1 MVTILVI
8 SALFLLE
15 FVGLYFASQN
25 TLTGLAELHRSIR
38 AITQVREIRQL
49 IASQQKLLQKIK
61 SSPTNEDRIVF
72 GAANRQIESFFK
84 VTFSLV
90 EARSEAFRLITDAQ
104 RTLALI
110 AEPASQIMQKTGGY
124 RKNILIV
131 DQYVLEVQDQ
141 LGKVQMS
148 LADDSDEIFS
158 QIYKARFTPMLVGL
172 TLSLFFL
179 IFALGIG
186 IRMKNRI
193 DQPIQSLV
201 AATKELAGGNLSVR
215 IDVRE
220 TNEFGTLSE
229 AFNSMAEKL
238 DETTV
243 SRNYLNLA
251 NQELEAFSYSISHD
265 LRAPLRAIDGFS
277 KALLEDAGDT
287 LNEESKSH
295 VSQIIAAV
303 PRMSELIDAVLNLSR
318 ISRSEMILGPVDL
331 TAIAHEVAAELI
343 KAEPARNVEFK
354 IQNNL
359 EVTAD
364 NTLMRIV
371 LDNLLGNAWK
381 YTSKLPRAE
390 IEFGKNEENGKV
402 VFFVRDNGVGFDM
415 EYAKK
420 LFTPFQRLHSQA
432 EFPGTGVG
440 LASVKRVLHR
450 HGGQVWSEA
459 KLNEGAT
466 FYFTFQPG

>member
-1 MVTILVI
+1 M
-8 SALFLLE
+8 
-15 FVGLYFASQN
+15 
-25 TLTGLAELHRSIR
+25 
-38 AITQVREIRQL
+38 IT
-49 IASQQKLLQKIK
+49 SQQQLLQKIK
-61 SSPTNEDRIVF
+61 SSPTNDDQIFFE
-72 GAANRQIESFFK
+72 AANRQIESFFR

-90 EARSEAFRLITDAQ
+90 EGRSEAFRLITEAQ
-104 RTLALI
+104 STQALLAG
-110 AEPASQIMQKTGGY
+110 PAGQIMQKTGGY
-124 RKNILIV
+124 KKNMLSF
-131 DQYVLEVQDQ
+131 DQYVLEAQDQ

-148 LADDSDEIFS
+148 LANDSDKIFNE
-158 QIYKARFTPMLVGL
+158 IYKVRFTPLLVGL

-215 IDVRE
+215 INVRE
-220 TNEFGTLSE
+220 TNELGTLSE

-277 KALLEDAGDT
+277 KALLEDAGNT
-287 LNEESKSH
+287 LNEECKSH
-295 VSQIIAAV
+295 ISRIIAAV
-303 PRMSELIDAVLNLSR
+303 RRMSELIDAVLNLSR
-318 ISRSEMILGPVDL
+318 ISRSEMDLGRVDL
-331 TAIAHEVAAELI
+331 TALAHEVADELK
-343 KAEPARNVEFK
+343 KAEPGRNAYFK
-354 IQNNL
+354 IEDNL

-381 YTSKLPRAE
+381 YTSKQPKAV
-390 IEFGKNEENGKV
+390 IEFGKSEENGKV

-432 EFPGTGVG
+432 EFSGTGVG

-450 HGGQVWSEA
+450 HGGRVWAEA
-459 KLNEGAT
+459 KLKEGAT
-466 FYFTFQPG
+466 FFFTFQPD